1 MSEWIEEVIKEIERI
16 KNWEVK
22 DRLSLMAK
30 ITFMNESIASSVVG
44 WQHRLGNALTIENFT
59 EEELREI
66 EKGFQAIVLAFLD
79 FDMKCTQILEEKMKK
94 KESKKKEDS
103 KKKTPSY
110 VA

>member
-22 DRLSLMAK
+22 DRLSLMAQ

-44 WQHRLGNALTIENFT
+44 WQLWLGNALTIENFT

-66 EKGFQAIVLAFLD
+66 E
-79 FDMKCTQILEEKMKK
+79 
-94 KESKKKEDS
+94 
-103 KKKTPSY
+103 
-110 VA
+110 